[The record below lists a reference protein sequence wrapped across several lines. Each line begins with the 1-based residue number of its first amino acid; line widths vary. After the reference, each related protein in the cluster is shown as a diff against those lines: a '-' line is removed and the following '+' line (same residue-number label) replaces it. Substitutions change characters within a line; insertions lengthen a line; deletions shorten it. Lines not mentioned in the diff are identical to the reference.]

1 MPFGGRT
8 MTSNGLTPQLR
19 KKLLKWQKNEISEQ
33 RIYMRLSNSIK
44 DPNNRQ
50 VIQKI
55 AADEEKHYQIFK
67 RYTGKEVRPNQ
78 FKVSYYYWVARLFGL
93 TFGIKLMERGE
104 EQAQI
109 AYREVIDVI
118 PEIEIHIEDEE
129 KHEHQLIALLDEEVL
144 KYMGS
149 VVLGLNDA
157 LVELTGTLAGLTFAF
172 QNTKLIALS
181 GLITGIS
188 ASLSM
193 AASEYLSSRAEG
205 GETNPLRS
213 SLYTGIAYVFT
224 VIALVFPYLVLDNYL
239 FCLAWTLFNAIL
251 VIAVFNFYLSVA
263 KDLKFGKRFLEMA
276 AVSIGVAL
284 FSFGVGV
291 LIRQVFGINV

>member
-1 MPFGGRT
+1 
-8 MTSNGLTPQLR
+8 MTTNKLSPQLR
-19 KKLLKWQKNEISEQ
+19 KKLLKWQKNEITEHQ
-33 RIYMRLSNSIK
+33 IYARLSNSIK
-44 DPNNRQ
+44 DPHNRQ

-67 RYTGKEVRPNQ
+67 RYTEKEVNPNS
-78 FKVSYYYWVARLFGL
+78 FKVSFYYWLARLFGL

-104 EQAQI
+104 EQAQV
-109 AYREVIDVI
+109 AYLEVVDDI
-118 PEIEIHIEDEE
+118 PEIKVHIDDEE
-129 KHEHQLIALLDEEVL
+129 EHEHQLIGLLDEEVL

-172 QNTKLIALS
+172 QNTNLIALS

-224 VIALVFPYLVLDNYL
+224 VIILVLPYLLLSNYL
-239 FCLAWTLFNAIL
+239 ICLAWTLLNAIL
-251 VIAVFNFYLSVA
+251 VIAVFNFYLAVA

-284 FSFGVGV
+284 FSFGVGI
-291 LIRQVFGINV
+291 LIRQVFGISV

>member
-1 MPFGGRT
+1 
-8 MTSNGLTPQLR
+8 MTTNKLSPQLR
-19 KKLLKWQKNEISEQ
+19 KKLLKWQKNEITEHQ
-33 RIYMRLSNSIK
+33 IYARLSNSIK
-44 DPNNRQ
+44 DPHNRQ

-67 RYTGKEVRPNQ
+67 RYTEKEVNPNS
-78 FKVSYYYWVARLFGL
+78 FKVSFYYWLARLFGL

-104 EQAQI
+104 EQAQV
-109 AYREVIDVI
+109 AYLEVVDDI
-118 PEIEIHIEDEE
+118 PEIKVHIEDEE
-129 KHEHQLIALLDEEVL
+129 EHEHQLIGLLDEEVL

-172 QNTKLIALS
+172 QNTNLIALS

-224 VIALVFPYLVLDNYL
+224 VIILVLPYLLLSNYL
-239 FCLAWTLFNAIL
+239 ICLAWTLLNAIL
-251 VIAVFNFYLSVA
+251 VIAVFNFYLAVA

-284 FSFGVGV
+284 FSFGVGI
-291 LIRQVFGINV
+291 LIRQVFGISV